1 MNLRIPTAALALA
14 LSSLCSAEA
23 AEFLPISAFGHNMVG
38 DNPGGDPEL
47 AGGPGVGFDAAEPH
61 GKLGGADNW
70 YTNAPGGF
78 PSDYISVHDGP
89 EYIWFDLGADVP
101 LSEISY
107 WGYANSNSNG
117 MREFNLSFATDA
129 EGGEALL
136 GDESYGTTI
145 TANPSF
151 TAVQEESPWQ
161 SFPFPEAVTARY
173 VRLEAVST
181 FYDQPGAGPGG
192 DRLGIGDIAFLVSD
206 ATAGNDL
213 VVTEIDVVDE
223 DVVLT
228 FKSKPSRNY
237 SLWRTTDLSTALG
250 DWEELNDSYPS
261 EGEFTTFTDN
271 NLPAGTLR
279 MFYQVRPAL

>member
-1 MNLRIPTAALALA
+1 MNRIFISTSLLAA
-14 LSSLCSAEA
+14 SACVANA
-23 AEFLPISAFGHNMVG
+23 AVFYPISSFDHNMVG
-38 DNPGGDPEL
+38 NNPGGDAEL

-61 GKLGGADNW
+61 SKLGGSDNW
-70 YTNAPGGF
+70 YTIAQGGF
-78 PSDYISVHDGP
+78 PSDYISVHEGP

-107 WGYANSNSNG
+107 WGYANTNSNG

-151 TAVQEESPWQ
+151 VAVQEESLRQ
-161 SFPFPEAVTARY
+161 SFVFPEAVTARY

-181 FYDQPGAGPGG
+181 FYNQPGAGAGG
-192 DRLGIGDIAFLVSD
+192 DRLGIGDIAFLVSE
-206 ATAGNDL
+206 ATLGNGFSA
-213 VVTEIDVVDE
+213 TEIDIVGE

-228 FKSKPSRNY
+228 FKSKPGLNY
-237 SLWRTTDLSTALG
+237 SLWRTTDLITSPD
-250 DWEELNDSYPS
+250 DWEELNDSHPS
-261 EGEFTTFTDN
+261 EGAFTTFTDN
-271 NLPAGTLR
+271 NVPEGTLR

>member
-1 MNLRIPTAALALA
+1 
-14 LSSLCSAEA
+14 
-23 AEFLPISAFGHNMVG
+23 
-38 DNPGGDPEL
+38 
-47 AGGPGVGFDAAEPH
+47 
-61 GKLGGADNW
+61 
-70 YTNAPGGF
+70 
-78 PSDYISVHDGP
+78 
-89 EYIWFDLGADVP
+89 
-101 LSEISY
+101 
-107 WGYANSNSNG
+107 

-129 EGGEALL
+129 EALL

-145 TANPSF
+145 TSNPSF

-161 SFPFPEAVTARY
+161 SFPFPEAVTACY

-206 ATAGNDL
+206 AAAGNDL

-228 FKSKPSRNY
+228 FKSKPSHNY
-237 SLWRTTDLSTALG
+237 SLWRTTDLSRSLG
-250 DWEELNDSYPS
+250 DWEELNDGYPS